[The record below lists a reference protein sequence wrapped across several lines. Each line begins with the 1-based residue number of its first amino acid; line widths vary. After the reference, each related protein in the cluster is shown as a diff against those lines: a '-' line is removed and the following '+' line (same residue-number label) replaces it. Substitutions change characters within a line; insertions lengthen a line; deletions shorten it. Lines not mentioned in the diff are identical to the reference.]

1 MSEPKRPILTDDGY
15 QVSASCPV
23 IISASRATDI
33 PAYYADWFI
42 HRLEK
47 GYVRW
52 INRYHPALP
61 YYVSFEDT
69 RAIVFWSK
77 NPAPLLPY
85 LHYLDTR
92 GYVYY
97 FQFTLTDYGLE
108 GLEPGLPP
116 LHERVST
123 FIKLSERLGRD
134 RVIWRFDPILLTP
147 SLDMPTLLS
156 RIRTIGDSVSAYTN
170 KFVFSFVDTS
180 YAKVKKQA
188 AIWQFRT
195 LNQEERAEFVWGIV
209 RMNQTWN
216 LSLASCADE
225 AIYHPAVDHNKC
237 IDDVLLRR
245 IGQHDS
251 ALMRYLDRFSEKDR
265 GQRPACRCIRSKDIG
280 QYDTCLHG
288 CVYCYATDHE
298 RARIHAEKH
307 TENPRADTITGEMG
321 PMLSLRRTGN
331 DIQTYL

>member
-1 MSEPKRPILTDDGY
+1 MGELKRPIRTDDGY
-15 QVSASCPV
+15 QVYATCPV
-23 IISASRATDI
+23 VISASRATDI
-33 PAYYADWFI
+33 PAFYADWFI

-52 INRYHPALP
+52 INSFHPGLP
-61 YYVSFEDT
+61 CYVSFEDT

-85 LHYLDTR
+85 LHYLDAR

-97 FQFTLTDYGLE
+97 VQFTLTDYGPE

-116 LHERVST
+116 LNERVST
-123 FIKLSERLGRD
+123 FIQLSERLGRD
-134 RVIWRFDPILLTP
+134 RVIWRFDPVLCTS
-147 SLDMPTLLS
+147 SLDVKTLLS
-156 RIRTIGDSVSAYTN
+156 RIQAIGALVSPYTE

-188 AIWQFRT
+188 AIWHFRT
-195 LNQEERAEFVWGIV
+195 LNQEERKDFIRGIV

-225 AIYHPAVDHNKC
+225 ADYHPAIDHNKC

-245 IGQHDS
+245 IGQHDN
-251 ALMRYLDRFSEKDR
+251 ALIRYLDRFPEKDR

-288 CVYCYATDHE
+288 CVYCYATDHKK
-298 RARIHAEKH
+298 ARLYAEKH
-307 TENPRADTITGEMG
+307 TEHPEADTITGERG
-321 PMLSLRRTGN
+321 PVMYQRMTGN